1 MSQVIRDLI
10 LNIISHHFLAHTLS
24 ASGKEDVPFILQ
36 WVQPS
41 RVWVYF
47 GIAYNIREKSVL
59 KSHSSPGQIHASLCG
74 DDILQANLHARQST
88 SKT

>member
-1 MSQVIRDLI
+1 MSQVIRNLI
-10 LNIISHHFLAHTLS
+10 LNIISHHFRAHTLS

-47 GIAYNIREKSVL
+47 GIAHNIREKSVL
-59 KSHSSPGQIHASLCG
+59 KSHSSHGQTYAPLCG
-74 DDILQANLHARQST
+74 DDTL
-88 SKT
+88 